1 MTDFD
6 PIDAVD
12 PLAQL
17 PGFDSTTAPAAI
29 DEGTRAQWR
38 ELNAADLPQ
47 IGTPRGKS
55 TR

>member
-6 PIDAVD
+6 PIDASD

-17 PGFDSTTAPAAI
+17 AGFDSTTAAAST
-29 DEGTRAQWR
+29 DQATSEQWH

-47 IGTPRGKS
+47 IGTTERKS
-55 TR
+55 SR